1 MNPTDILKFI
11 GAAVGV
17 VKVGLPLVGEGGA
30 KTVLEAVVDFIGESA
45 AKNHIDQYAAA
56 RLAAD
61 AAEKAKF
68 GE

>member
-1 MNPTDILKFI
+1 MNAPDILKFI

-17 VKVGLPLVGEGGA
+17 VKVGLPLIGESTA
-30 KTVLEAVVDFIGESA
+30 KSLIETIVDFIGESA
-45 AKNHIDQYAAA
+45 AKQHIDQYAAA
-56 RLAAD
+56 RAAAD